1 MIYAEPCFT
10 FLLRGSAVACQYF
23 IICIVEIIKAPVVAQ
38 SPVVQRPCMAERGGC
53 SVSRDIE
60 LLRYVEGKQ
69 IFLARGK
76 LGGALLLLFY
86 LEKIITIKN

>member
-10 FLLRGSAVACQYF
+10 FLHRGSALACQYF

-38 SPVVQRPCMAERGGC
+38 SPVVRWLCMAERGGC

-60 LLRYVEGKQ
+60 LSRDVEGKQ
-69 IFLARGK
+69 LFLAQTGK
-76 LGGALLLLFY
+76 AWWSIIAAVLLR
-86 LEKIITIKN
+86 KNNNN